1 MIVRSLPERS
11 KLWLDGQRMANPFDV
26 RLPRGTTHKID
37 ARSDGYEPMSQT
49 VRVESDARL
58 TITLRRATPAPDA
71 AAAPPADKPLA
82 TRTPG
87 AGFVTKNP
95 Y

>member
-1 MIVRSLPERS
+1 VIVRSLPERS

-58 TITLRRATPAPDA
+58 TITLRRAAPAPD
-71 AAAPPADKPLA
+71 AAPPADKPLA